1 MMRKPPFYI
10 MLALM
15 AFAVF
20 LFIMGILSS
29 SGVTFLYDPGIFR
42 PVFSLGRESSIPT
55 WYNSIVLFILA
66 VLTAIITL
74 GEVADKRRFT
84 RQWGW
89 LSLIFLAMS
98 MEEVAAIREFV
109 LTARIRDLLHT
120 SGIFYYA
127 WVIPGMVLVLLF
139 FVLYVN
145 FILKLPRFVRL
156 MFIIGAFVY
165 VAGVIGVELLE
176 SYTHN
181 VLPPSLLQTR
191 LSQIIEVAEEVCE
204 IGGVIILIYAMLVYI
219 WEHSVI
225 PVQNLGIFKRDFAM
239 RLWQQFRIDI
249 AVITV
254 AAIAFFVGL
263 GAASQPEYE
272 SLAHV
277 HMGVG
282 LPMDAPPLQEPVW
295 FGEQMPFWGAQYGYQ
310 EDWNLVDVRIWWWV
324 QQPPAADYS
333 IGVYLLDSA
342 GQLVAQSDGAINDLY
357 YDEIQTSRMESKRI
371 YLDERFLNLPP
382 DVQAG
387 TYQLYLAV
395 YQWWDGTRLLLEDG
409 SDSLYLGDVRITR

>member
-1 MMRKPPFYI
+1 MRKPPFYI

-15 AFAVF
+15 AAAVF
-20 LFIMGILSS
+20 LLFMGTQSLAGMRLLI
-29 SGVTFLYDPGIFR
+29 DPGIFR

-55 WYNSIVLFILA
+55 WFNAIILFILA

-98 MEEVAAIREFV
+98 IEEVAAVREFV
-109 LTARIRDLLHT
+109 LTARLRDLLHT

-127 WVIPGMVLVLLF
+127 WVIPAMVLVVV
-139 FVLYVN
+139 FVILYLK
-145 FILKLPRFVRL
+145 FIFNLPRYVRL
-156 MFIIGAFVY
+156 MFILGIVVY
-165 VAGVIGVELLE
+165 VGGAIGFELLE

-181 VLPPSLLQTR
+181 VLTPSMLQTR
-191 LSQIIEVAEEVCE
+191 LAQLTGVAEEVCE
-204 IGGVIILIYAMLVYI
+204 FSGIIILIYAMLVYI

-225 PVQNLGIFKRDFAM
+225 PVQNLGIFKRDFM
-239 RLWQQFRIDI
+239 LRLWQQFRIDI
-249 AVITV
+249 AVIV
-254 AAIAFFVGL
+254 LAIIAFFVGL

-310 EDWNLVDVRIWWWV
+310 EDWNLVDVRIWWWA

-357 YDEIQTSRMESKRI
+357 YGEIQTSRMESKRI

-409 SDSLYLGDVRITR
+409 SDALYLGDVRITR